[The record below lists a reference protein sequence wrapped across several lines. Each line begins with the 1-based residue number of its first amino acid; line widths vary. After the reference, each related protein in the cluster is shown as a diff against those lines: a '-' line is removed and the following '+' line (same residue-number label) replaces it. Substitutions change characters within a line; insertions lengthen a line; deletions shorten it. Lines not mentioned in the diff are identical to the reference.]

1 MLRKLDSE
9 IFTYLTQ
16 ALGNE
21 VSEIS
26 SMKSEL
32 LIAQSGNW
40 SDEFIDDEAS
50 GVYSQ
55 ISQILTQRNMNII
68 EHQIYLGKRGTA
80 LRRDDSEAATSL
92 TALLDEFQDYLNKS
106 DALAKNAAEGAN
118 QLETG
123 NININV
129 LYTEEEVDFIKNAFS
144 DYSYDVFLTW
154 TYKEKLAFGN
164 KVIDYIQMVYID
176 GLLPMPEND
185 KVTIRVAPG
194 ITAYFSVSKKIKGSA
209 KDCTI
214 DFKHAKEAC
223 VKLLKTGDF
232 NTLSLSLN
240 IDGKVSATLS
250 EEYDENSSIY
260 SSSGYYAYNN
270 SFFLENG
277 TTVSV
282 PVVAD
287 GDTSIEASVTM
298 ACGVEITPLNAEWL
312 MQNAYAY
319 AYNSEYP
326 VIIEESGIKD
336 EDVGMALAIAGIGIL
351 IYIFAPEAAPLVPLI
366 T

>member
-9 IFTYLTQ
+9 IFTSLTQ

-144 DYSYDVFLTW
+144 DYSYDIFLTW
-154 TYKEKLAFGN
+154 TDKEKLEFQN
-164 KVIDYIQMVYID
+164 KVIDYMNMVYMD
-176 GLLPMPEND
+176 GLLPIPENG

-194 ITAYFSVSKKIKGSA
+194 VTAYFSKTSNVTASSSYLSV
-209 KDCTI
+209 DY
-214 DFKHAKEAC
+214 DFAGNAC
-223 VKLLKTGDF
+223 AHLLGTGDF
-232 NTLSLSLN
+232 SGLDASVNLEGQVAVTLSQK
-240 IDGKVSATLS
+240 IDDT
-250 EEYDENSSIY
+250 SSIY
-260 SSSGYYAYNN
+260 VNGGYEVQNN
-270 SFFLENG
+270 IFFLEHG
-277 TTVSV
+277 STVST
-282 PVVAD
+282 PD
-287 GDTSIEASVTM
+287 VTVEEVHENITVSM
-298 ACGVEITPLNAEWL
+298 ACGVEISAPVGWQAQEE
-312 MQNAYAY
+312 YATNPDY
-319 AYNSEYP
+319 DMATDNEDFETA
-326 VIIEESGIKD
+326 VIIAGAII
-336 EDVGMALAIAGIGIL
+336 VGAVTGFIVAGVPGAVAGAIGL
-351 IYIFAPEAAPLVPLI
+351 
-366 T
+366 